1 LIAASVQRDF
11 PFTFYFIMEQ
21 KIAECAQQLEEQKL
35 RIAFV
40 ESATAGWL
48 CSEFALTEQ
57 SGQVLEGGITCYN
70 AGLKKS
76 LLGVPHELIEK
87 YTPESQEVTDELARR
102 LGKLMPA
109 DIFVAVTGLTTPG
122 GSETAEKPVGTMFV
136 SVLVK
141 DHLFSER
148 YEVKGSC
155 EEVIKQTI
163 IAAAA
168 LVISHI

>member
-1 LIAASVQRDF
+1 
-11 PFTFYFIMEQ
+11 MEQ
-21 KIAECAQQLEEQKL
+21 KIAECAKLLAEQKL

-48 CSEFALTEQ
+48 CSEFALTEE

-70 AGLKKS
+70 ADLKKS
-76 LLGVPHELIEK
+76 LLGVPHQLIEK
-87 YTPESQEVTDELARR
+87 FTPESQEVTDELARR

-136 SVLVK
+136 SVLFK

-148 YEVKGSC
+148 YEFNGSC

-168 LVISHI
+168 LVISHISTSSVFQ

>member
-1 LIAASVQRDF
+1 MI
-11 PFTFYFIMEQ
+11 EQ
-21 KIAECAQQLEEQKL
+21 KIADCAKLLAERKL

-70 AGLKKS
+70 ADLKKS
-76 LLGVPHELIEK
+76 LLGVPHDLIEK
-87 YTPESQEVTDELARR
+87 FTPESQEVTDELARR

-148 YEVKGSC
+148 YEFKGNC

-163 IAAAA
+163 VAAAA

>member
-1 LIAASVQRDF
+1 
-11 PFTFYFIMEQ
+11 MEQ
-21 KIAECAQQLEEQKL
+21 KIADCAKL
-35 RIAFV
+35 RAEKNLSIAFV

-70 AGLKKS
+70 ADLKKS

-102 LGKLMPA
+102 LGKLIPA

-136 SVLVK
+136 SALIK
-141 DHLFSER
+141 GHLFAKR
-148 YEVKGSC
+148 YELKGKC
-155 EEVIKQTI
+155 EEIIKQTI
-163 IAAAA
+163 IHVAA
-168 LVISHI
+168 LVVSHV

>member
-1 LIAASVQRDF
+1 MNYRLFNRSLFASTLVVGALALFSAA
-11 PFTFYFIMEQ
+11 
-21 KIAECAQQLEEQKL
+21 
-35 RIAFV
+35 
-40 ESATAGWL
+40 G
-48 CSEFALTEQ
+48 
-57 SGQVLEGGITCYN
+57 CYK
-70 AGLKKS
+70 ADLKKS
-76 LLGVPHELIEK
+76 LLGVPHQLIEK
-87 YTPESQEVTDELARR
+87 FTPESQEVTDELARR

-109 DIFVAVTGLTTPG
+109 DVFVAVTGLTTPG

-148 YEVKGSC
+148 YEFKGSC